1 MKLKLAV
8 VPYKLSLWLK
18 SVNNLSVL
26 EDPYELL
33 TVLSLNDVFSYYL
46 ANMPGSTIPDGN
58 NVTGALSHVLQVSG
72 TDVVFPAVVNS
83 FATPNWAKFL
93 EEHKQSIADFR
104 TAYGRDYNQLVL
116 GESVVSAFYSY
127 NVKNVSDGFIVIF
140 IDEAVKPQPENFLYQ
155 LSDEVLAGM
164 YRAIPYPFSDS
175 SDRNAVSDM
184 LETWLRTA
192 QQ

>member
-46 ANMPGSTIPDGN
+46 ANMPGSNIPDGN

-83 FATPNWAKFL
+83 FATPNWVKFL
-93 EEHKQSIADFR
+93 EEHQQAIADFR
-104 TAYGRDYNQLVL
+104 TIYAGNYSQLLL
-116 GESVVSAFYSY
+116 GDATTSAFYSY
-127 NVKNVSDGFIVIF
+127 NVKNVSDGFVVIF
-140 IDEAVKPQPENFLYQ
+140 IDEATATTPENFLYQ

-184 LETWLRTA
+184 LETWLRAA